1 MHGLMFTILN
11 KAPILLPGADS
22 KLSADV
28 NFIVTSV
35 YDDFDV
41 VANVL

>member
-1 MHGLMFTILN
+1 MHGLMFTILS
-11 KAPILLPGADS
+11 KASVLLPSSDS
-22 KLSADV
+22 KLSTDV